1 MKDSNRRKNKGE
13 QEESPLTATKHEII
27 RNDNGQFSKG
37 SSGNPGGRP
46 KKTLTILLKHKLDEN
61 LIAGDVKT
69 TIGEYIVDQAIKQ
82 ACCGDMQAIKWIF
95 ERVDGRAIPMKMELI
110 NKMKPIRILE
120 VGFTKSLEK
129 LADDEVI
136 VIGKDG
142 AERIVNKR
150 EFDSEIIVG

>member
-1 MKDSNRRKNKGE
+1 MKDSNCRKNNGE

-27 RNDNGQFSKG
+27 RNENGQFSKG

-69 TIGEYIVDQAIKQ
+69 TIGEYIVDQAIKL

-95 ERVDGRAIPMKMELI
+95 ERVDGRPIPMKMELM
-110 NKMKPIRILE
+110 NKMEPIRILE

-142 AERIVNKR
+142 AERVVNKR
-150 EFDSEIIVG
+150 EFDSEIIIG